1 MGISWNNKVVE
12 DKALIFPIYRALKK
26 LRRSLAVNEKS
37 RILFIA
43 VIWLVLWLLSSF
55 AFYYAETIKGGGS
68 ISISDSLYWALI
80 TMATVGYGDITP
92 STSLGR
98 IVASATAIFG
108 IAIYT
113 LAISLLADA
122 FLNITMRRILGM
134 ARLRKKDILVI
145 GSDETCKHA
154 IQELIEN
161 GLEDRIGWL
170 TQEQPKTPPD
180 VDFMVGDIDEE
191 SLMKAGL
198 KDAKHVIICLD
209 DDSKTIHTSLLV
221 KKLNKDTTIIAETET
236 NKTAEMLKELGL
248 AKTISKSI
256 IGRLLASS
264 VFEPDVPDVITELA
278 SVEGEIDLVE
288 TTLKHDTKVQEFEKT
303 QDAKILAI
311 RKKDGRIIYTP
322 AEDLEVEKGDQ
333 IVYTRK
339 TKE

>member
-1 MGISWNNKVVE
+1 M
-12 DKALIFPIYRALKK
+12 IFPIYRAIKK

-43 VIWLVLWLLSSF
+43 IIWLSLWLFSSF
-55 AFYYAETIKGGGS
+55 AFYYAETIRGGGTVTL
-68 ISISDSLYWALI
+68 SDSLYWALI

-92 STSLGR
+92 TTSLGR

-122 FLNITMRRILGM
+122 FLNITMRRILGL
-134 ARLRKKDILVI
+134 ARLKKKDILII
-145 GSDETCKHA
+145 GSAETCKHA
-154 IQELIEN
+154 IIELIEN
-161 GLEDRIGWL
+161 GMEDRIGWL

-191 SLMKAGL
+191 SLIKAGL
-198 KDAKHVIICLD
+198 KDAKHVIICLG
-209 DDSKTIHTSLLV
+209 DDSKTIHTALLV
-221 KKLNKDTTIIAETET
+221 KKLNKNINIIAQTET
-236 NKTAEMLKELGL
+236 NKTAEMLKELSL

-288 TTLKHDTKVQEFEKT
+288 TTLKHDTNIHDFEKNE
-303 QDAKILAI
+303 DAKVLAI
-311 RKKDGRIIYTP
+311 RKKDGKIIYTP
-322 AEDLEVEKGDQ
+322 PENMRAEKGDQ
-333 IVYTRK
+333 IVYTRR
-339 TKE
+339 TEE